1 MPKLVRKTPTIEPP
15 KPKMRP
21 RLTEL
26 VTENKYLA
34 IKLVCQNLAESNIS
48 LREIWA
54 VVDHLVEVAAGR
66 EIEVYAAV
74 GKKAVVNQSS
84 ATKPGTRLSRR

>member
-1 MPKLVRKTPTIEPP
+1 MPPLIKKTPTHEPP
-15 KPKMRP
+15 KPKTRQTLKDFVDEKQYVHVKA
-21 RLTEL
+21 RILERKDDGFT
-26 VTENKYLA
+26 
-34 IKLVCQNLAESNIS
+34 
-48 LREIWA
+48 LRQIWA
-54 VVDHLVEVAAGR
+54 VVDHMIEVSAGR